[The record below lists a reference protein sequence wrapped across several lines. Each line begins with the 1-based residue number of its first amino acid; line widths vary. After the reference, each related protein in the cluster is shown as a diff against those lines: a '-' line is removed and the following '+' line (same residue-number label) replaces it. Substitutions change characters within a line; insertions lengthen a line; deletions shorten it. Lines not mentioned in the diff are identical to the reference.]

1 MQFLHNS
8 GVNVSACLA
17 SPSVSSRTEQ
27 QYSLLVL
34 GKYLNVRQVSDMT
47 TYVLKGNSVA
57 MCPSDS
63 EDQRMTDKFRL

>member
-47 TYVLKGNSVA
+47 TNVLKGNSVA

-63 EDQRMTDKFRL
+63 